1 MKLFPSFMHTCTAE
15 ILGFACQSF
24 QSPGLDARNWSGA
37 MVARLISP
45 DHSKGSGT
53 IHPSPAG
60 PANKTLC
67 MTGAAEARLSSR
79 PRGPEI
85 QATSPEFTNFSIFEF
100 QCSDLFLLTFGT
112 EKSTT
117 NLDLARE
124 GQIRLK
130 T

>member
-1 MKLFPSFMHTCTAE
+1 MHTCTAE

-67 MTGAAEARLSSR
+67 MNGAAEASLSSQQALCLSLRFLR
-79 PRGPEI
+79 PPTGNVTVVANRSLSGSQHFFPPDCDP
-85 QATSPEFTNFSIFEF
+85 AS
-100 QCSDLFLLTFGT
+100 
-112 EKSTT
+112 
-117 NLDLARE
+117 R
-124 GQIRLK
+124 RV
-130 T
+130 